1 MKEKNQIE
9 QQAAEKQVTLISDA
23 LDQASNTQ
31 GYWLNPSGKTYPII
45 YPKGVAVSPFNAL
58 IMALH
63 SDKNDSRSNLFT
75 TFSEAKAQGY
85 AVREHEKGVPFI
97 FYNWNRYVNIHN
109 PDDKIYRADYLK
121 LDDAGKK
128 MYKGIHNREI
138 RTLFTLDQTTRPL
151 ADKKGYEKT
160 LEHYGTAED
169 RGMRNADDRK
179 LHIRFNDFLLK
190 MRDNFIPIRTDG
202 TGIAHFETDKDA
214 VYLPRQKDFEQYTD
228 YVQEALR
235 QIISATGHQQR
246 LAREGTEMKN
256 GTGPAEDAR
265 KQERLIVEL
274 ASGVKMMELGLPG
287 RLTGESL
294 KLVDYWK
301 RELQENPNLIDIVE
315 SEVNNALKVIEK
327 AELGEKIEY
336 ATLRRH
342 QETTEIKEQ
351 LPKHYEVVESIK
363 QHPDKENRT
372 IVVVKDPKEKTADVI
387 LPEGASLD
395 PEKQDK
401 GLNKQRIRKAL
412 EKENIERVLFFNPDG
427 AYGYHP
433 DDSYFANKEISVAR
447 LKNWSLEVLSSVDAT
462 EAVQRSGSMSFDQI
476 QMIRDDNNR
485 WALYLKPEGKNG
497 YSIYPDKADLNQFLS
512 TLKQSMD
519 NLEKVR
525 MELANKYYALAEH
538 KPELKIDLFKS
549 DVSPEMLNSIER
561 VSLFKTKSGEIR
573 CAATI
578 HGEKQE
584 PRNITSQ
591 QWQRM
596 WLCENKD
603 DYKRHLAASLFADI
617 LRKGNTQ
624 EQQTKEQ
631 PTHEEQKE
639 SSSILQQYN
648 SLKKKHPD
656 AILLFRRGDFYETYM
671 EDAVKSSE
679 ILGITLTK
687 QNGRKDGQGNSMTS
701 AGFPYHSLDTYLPKL
716 IRAGERVAICDFL
729 ETSKR
734 QSSINETNEES
745 HSSGIKR

>member
-497 YSIYPDKADLNQFLS
+497 YSIYPDKADLNQFFS

>member
-9 QQAAEKQVTLISDA
+9 QQAAEKQVTLISEA

-45 YPKGVAVSPFNAL
+45 YPKGVSVSPFNAL

-151 ADKKGYEKT
+151 ADKRGYEKT

-169 RGMRNADDRK
+169 RGVENADDRK

-462 EAVQRSGSMSFDQI
+462 EAVQKSGSMSFDQI

-497 YSIYPDKADLNQFLS
+497 YSIYPDKADLNQFFS

-734 QSSINETNEES
+734 QPSINETNEES

>member
-9 QQAAEKQVTLISDA
+9 QQAAEKQVTLISEA

-63 SDKNDSRSNLFT
+63 SDKNGSRSNLFT
-75 TFSEAKAQGY
+75 TFSETKAQGY

-169 RGMRNADDRK
+169 RGMGNADDRK

-462 EAVQRSGSMSFDQI
+462 EAIQKSGSMSFDQI

-497 YSIYPDKADLNQFLS
+497 YSIYPDKADLNQFFS

-679 ILGITLTK
+679 ILGITLIK

-734 QSSINETNEES
+734 QPSINETNEES